1 MKTIF
6 NLSLLTMLS
15 MQLLLAQKTITG
27 VITDETGIPLPGATV
42 IELGTT
48 NGVSSDFDGKYAIEI
63 GEEASLEYSYVGY
76 SSQIIK
82 NIDGDLINVTLNPS
96 NELDEVV
103 VVAYGV
109 QSKESIVGSIAVISD
124 AMIQAQQATIFFII

>member
-6 NLSLLTMLS
+6 NLYLLTMLS

-27 VITDETGIPLPGATV
+27 VITNETGIPLPGATV

-48 NGVSSDFDGKYAIEI
+48 NGVSSDFDGKYVIEI
-63 GEEASLEYSYVGY
+63 EEEASLEYSYVGY

-82 NIDGDLINVTLNPS
+82 DIDGDLINVTLNPS

-103 VVAYGV
+103 VVA
-109 QSKESIVGSIAVISD
+109 
-124 AMIQAQQATIFFII
+124 